1 MKRSPSLIALILS
14 ALLLTACANDLA
26 LREGER
32 LIAEGQPEAGLKQLE
47 EAMRAHPGD
56 LMYRAAYIRQKELHL
71 ARQLARADAELKA
84 GRLDEAQRLYQDVLR
99 LHPENNRAPSGLATI
114 EIEKRNKTLF
124 AEAEAAMKRNDHEA
138 ARGKLRTILA
148 QNPLHAQAEALLK
161 EANEKAGKPSSVEP
175 VQLIA
180 TYRRP
185 ITLEFREAPLRSV
198 FDAISKKS
206 GLNFVFDKDVRAE
219 QKATIYARNA
229 AIGDAVDML
238 LATSQLAKKVLNGN
252 TLLIY
257 PNQPAKQKEYQELVV
272 KGFFL
277 TNADPKQVLNLLKT
291 IAKMRDVHVDEKL
304 NMVMVRDTP
313 ETVRLAEK
321 LVAMTDRPEPEV
333 MLEVEI
339 LEVARSKLLELG
351 VQWPSQFSVL
361 SKEKV
366 NTTVT
371 TTTPT
376 TVSSTYNDVPQ
387 TLSLLKK
394 LNPDTIAMNPTPGVV
409 LNNTNGDVNILAN
422 PRIRVKNR
430 EKAKI
435 HIGDKVPVITANV
448 TSTGVTSESVNYLDV
463 GLKLD
468 VEPQVLLQGEV
479 SMKVG
484 LEVSNIV
491 QQVKTATG
499 TLTYQLGSRNANT
512 SLRLKDGET
521 QVLAGLISDQERNN
535 ANKVPGLGD
544 IPILGRLFS
553 SHRDEA
559 SKTEIVLLITPR
571 ILRNVERPEL
581 ADVEFY
587 AGTDSV
593 TSDQPLRLRP
603 APIPLAPEPQD
614 VAQPAVE
621 ESPTPASPSPVPP
634 PAAPAPLSPPP
645 AMGLPPHLQRQV
657 PSAP

>member
-1 MKRSPSLIALILS
+1 MKRSHSLIALILS
-14 ALLLTACANDLA
+14 ALLLAGCASDLA

-56 LMYRAAYIRQKELHL
+56 LKYRAAYIRQKELHL
-71 ARQLARADAELKA
+71 ARQLAKADAELKA

-99 LHPENNRAPSGLATI
+99 LHPENSRAPAGLASI
-114 EIEKRNKTLF
+114 EIEKRNRTLL
-124 AEAEAAMKRNDHEA
+124 ADAEAAMKRGDHDA
-138 ARGKLRTILA
+138 ARGKLRAILA
-148 QNPLHAQAEALLK
+148 QNPQHAQAEALLK
-161 EANEKAGKPSSVEP
+161 EANEKAGKPSGVEP

-198 FDAISKKS
+198 FDAISRKS
-206 GLNFVFDKDVRAE
+206 GLNFVFDKEVRAD
-219 QKATIYARNA
+219 QKATIYARNT

-257 PNQPAKQKEYQELVV
+257 PNLPAKQKEYQELVV

-277 TNADPKQVLNLLKT
+277 ANADPKQVLNLLKT

-321 LVAMTDRPEPEV
+321 LVAMSDRPEPEV

-339 LEVARSKLLELG
+339 LEVARSKLKELG

-361 SKEKV
+361 GKEKV
-366 NTTVT
+366 VT
-371 TTTPT
+371 TTVNGALSTSNT
-376 TVSSTYNDVPQ
+376 TYNDVPL
-387 TLSLLKK
+387 TLGLLNSLE
-394 LNPDTIAMNPTPGVV
+394 PDTISMNIAPAVIA
-409 LNNTNGDVNILAN
+409 NKTNGDVNLLAN

-581 ADVEFY
+581 ADVEFF

-603 APIPLAPEPQD
+603 AATPVVPEPPEA
-614 VAQPAVE
+614 AQPAPE
-621 ESPTPASPSPVPP
+621 EAPPPAAPGPVPP
-634 PAAPAPLSPPP
+634 PAAPSPVSPPP
-645 AMGLPPHLQRQV
+645 APGLPPHLQRQ
-657 PSAP
+657 PPAAP

>member
-14 ALLLTACANDLA
+14 ALLLAACANDLA

-47 EAMRAHPGD
+47 DAMRAHPGD
-56 LMYRAAYIRQKELHL
+56 LKYRAAYVRQKELHL
-71 ARQLARADAELKA
+71 ARQLAKADAELKA

-99 LHPENNRAPSGLATI
+99 LHPESNRAPSGLASI
-114 EIEKRNKTLF
+114 EIEKRNKTLL
-124 AEAEAAMKRNDHEA
+124 ADAEAAMKRNDHEA
-138 ARGKLRTILA
+138 ARGKLRAILA
-148 QNPLHAQAEALLK
+148 QNPQHAQAEALLK
-161 EANEKAGKPSSVEP
+161 EANEKAGKPSGVEP

-206 GLNFVFDKDVRAE
+206 GLNFVFDKDVRTD
-219 QKATIYARNA
+219 QKATIYARNT

-257 PNQPAKQKEYQELVV
+257 PNQPAKLKEYQELVV

-277 TNADPKQVLNLLKT
+277 ANADPKQVLNLLKT

-321 LVAMTDRPEPEV
+321 LVAMSDRPEPEV

-339 LEVARSKLLELG
+339 LEVSRSKLKELG
-351 VQWPSQFSVL
+351 AQWPNQFSVL
-361 SKEKV
+361 NIAPSATSV
-366 NTTVT
+366 TTATATTVT
-371 TTTPT
+371 TPSNTPLT
-376 TVSSTYNDVPQ
+376 ISSLRGLSGRDIAVSPVPSVN
-387 TLSLLKK
+387 LRADDS
-394 LNPDTIAMNPTPGVV
+394 
-409 LNNTNGDVNILAN
+409 DVNLLAN

-581 ADVEFY
+581 ADVEFF

-603 APIPLAPEPQD
+603 ATVPAVPEPQE
-614 VAQPAVE
+614 VAQPAVDE
-621 ESPTPASPSPVPP
+621 TPPPAAPSPVPP
-634 PAAPAPLSPPP
+634 PAAPAPVPPPP
-645 AMGLPPHLQRQV
+645 APGLPPHLQRQL
-657 PSAP
+657 PAAP